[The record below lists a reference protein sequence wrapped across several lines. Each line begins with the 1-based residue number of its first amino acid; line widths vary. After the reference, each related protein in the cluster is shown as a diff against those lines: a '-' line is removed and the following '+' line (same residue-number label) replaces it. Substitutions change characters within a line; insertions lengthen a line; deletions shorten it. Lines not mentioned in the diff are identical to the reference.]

1 MDRLGKLNSASSI
14 GLDTAI
20 FIYHLERNKEYLA
33 FTKML
38 FDGVEAG
45 KWQAVTS
52 VVALLEIIVK
62 PLKLGRIRVARK
74 YETLIMN
81 FPNLM
86 VVDIDRNIARQ
97 AAQLRAKYGIK
108 TPDAIQVAA
117 CITTG
122 AELFICNDIRLK
134 KIQDEIPTTIVGDFI
149 S

>member
-1 MDRLGKLNSASSI
+1 
-14 GLDTAI
+14 
-20 FIYHLERNKEYLA
+20 
-33 FTKML
+33 
-38 FDGVEAG
+38 
-45 KWQAVTS
+45 
-52 VVALLEIIVK
+52 
-62 PLKLGRIRVARK
+62 
-74 YETLIMN
+74 MN